1 MKRVGILTSG
11 GDCQALNATIRGI
24 AKALYQIYDDEV
36 EIIGFLDGY
45 KGLMYED
52 YVKLAPID
60 FTGLLTKGGTI
71 LGTSRQPFKTIREPD
86 ENGLDKVE
94 AMKTTYRR
102 LRLDCLYVLGGNG
115 SQKTANLLSEEGPIN
130 WLYFTLAGIMTLVLV
145 FGDAFHLVPRI
156 LAAVNPEGNYAVSL
170 GIGKL
175 ITSITMTLFYL
186 ILYFVYSMRYKYQNK
201 SLQMAMIVLTVVRIA
216 LCLFPQNDWTGESPV
231 IWGVYRNIPFLVMG
245 IIMVVLFFQQRS
257 DKAYSLMYLA
267 IILSF
272 LFYIPVVLWAD
283 VHPMIGMFMLPKT
296 CMYIWMVVMGY
307 QESKRN
313 IA

>member
-1 MKRVGILTSG
+1 MGKMMEAIFCVFYMVLV
-11 GDCQALNATIRGI
+11 A
-24 AKALYQIYDDEV
+24 
-36 EIIGFLDGY
+36 
-45 KGLMYED
+45 
-52 YVKLAPID
+52 
-60 FTGLLTKGGTI
+60 I
-71 LGTSRQPFKTIREPD
+71 LGTKIVK
-86 ENGLDKVE
+86 NGKNKKEIL
-94 AMKTTYRR
+94 
-102 LRLDCLYVLGGNG
+102 
-115 SQKTANLLSEEGPIN
+115 
-130 WLYFTLAGIMTLVLV
+130 WFGIMSLVLV
-145 FGDAFHLVPRI
+145 CGDAFHLVPRVLEAVI
-156 LAAVNPEGNYAVSL
+156 PAGNFHAAK
-170 GIGKL
+170 GIGTL
-175 ITSITMTLFYL
+175 ITSVTMTVFYL

-201 SLQMAMIVLTVVRIA
+201 NLQTAMIVLTVIRIA

-307 QESKRN
+307 NESKRN
-313 IA
+313 IT